1 MNLTAKFRRYRMTI
15 PLAMGLLIP
24 SVLGLAFG
32 AAGIATEE
40 TIYAMSKVVVW
51 SSGLWAFGAVDYE
64 LYAGW
69 KRHQGSSTV
78 DE

>member
-1 MNLTAKFRRYRMTI
+1 MTI
-15 PLAMGLLIP
+15 PLAMGLLVP
-24 SVLGLAFG
+24 SLLGFAFG

-40 TIYAMSKVVVW
+40 TIFALSKVVVW
-51 SSGLWAFGAVDYE
+51 TIGIWAFGAVVFE

-69 KRHQGSSTV
+69 KRYRGSSTA